1 MAEKIQDLEVDYPHV
16 CLLVVIIAA
25 ETICNK
31 LAYYATCTWSA
42 YFYRFSILC
51 CMYSVVVSLQQLTYC
66 TNSNAFYTTLQ
77 N

>member
-31 LAYYATCTWSA
+31 LAYSATCTTKGL
-42 YFYRFSILC
+42 YLCIL
-51 CMYSVVVSLQQLTYC
+51 
-66 TNSNAFYTTLQ
+66 F
-77 N
+77 